1 MGNEYIGNV
10 DLSMKKAKKPRGKQ
24 KITFQ
29 NQLPKYETFA
39 EKTVV
44 VETC

>member
-10 DLSMKKAKKPRGKQ
+10 DLSMKKAKKPSGKQ

-29 NQLPKYETFA
+29 KSIT
-39 EKTVV
+39 KI
-44 VETC
+44 